1 MTTAPTATQIDTTQS
16 IAPGSHVVG
25 DHLGASVDIYGCN
38 AVVNLSVGSVILVGA
53 GTIDAKIQESDDD
66 TVFTDWSGG
75 AFDQV
80 SGDSD
85 YTVYELAY
93 TGSKRYI
100 RTVATVSVGACDF
113 STEIIRLTVAAAT
126 TSVGTFAQQI
136 LDDLDVFINSD
147 EFAVVATYTPTSGS
161 ATTFSVLFD
170 RDALSDM
177 GMIANRY
184 TCEAKTSD
192 VLSAV
197 PGETMQIAGVTYK
210 IKEPP
215 HHTATGTSI
224 LELSID

>member
-1 MTTAPTATQIDTTQS
+1 MTTAPTSTQIDTTQS
-16 IAPGSHVVG
+16 IPPGAHVVG
-25 DHLGASVDIYGCN
+25 EHIGTSVDIQGCN
-38 AVVNLSVGSVILVGA
+38 AVVNLSVGSVVLVGA
-53 GTIDAKIQESDDD
+53 GTIDTKIQESDDN
-66 TVFTDWSGG
+66 TTFTDWAGG

-85 YTVYELAY
+85 FAVYELAY

-100 RTVATVSVGACDF
+100 RTVATVLVASCDF
-113 STEIIRLTVAAAT
+113 SIDILRMTVAAAGSSST
-126 TSVGTFAQQI
+126 TFAQQL

-147 EFAVVATYTPTSGS
+147 EFAVMATYTPTSGP

-170 RDALSDM
+170 REAMSDM

-184 TCEAKTSD
+184 YCEAKTSD
-192 VLSAV
+192 VLTAA
-197 PGETMQIAGVTYK
+197 PDETLQISGVTYK

-215 HHTATGTSI
+215 QHTATGTTI